1 MKNDVLHQH
10 SFDAGSG
17 DILGKSAITDRL
29 RAHHLALALD
39 SLGQPL
45 VVLCCKGEILHASP
59 QALGILAEQD
69 GLLTLD
75 AKLRASLDNDDVKLQ
90 AALCALIRGSGA
102 IAKPELLVHRPSG
115 KTPYKIRI
123 TPFRM
128 PELAATQA
136 INGALLLI
144 HDAHANHA
152 AWQNRLRDRFRLTPR
167 ECECT
172 ALLAEG
178 YSLPEI
184 SERMGVTT
192 QTLRQHLKH
201 AMQKTGT
208 HKQHELAGLV
218 MQMHRKR

>member
-1 MKNDVLHQH
+1 MRNDALQQH
-10 SFDAGSG
+10 SFDDKTGIVLSQ
-17 DILGKSAITDRL
+17 SAITDLL
-29 RAHHLALALD
+29 RAQHLALALD

-45 VVLCCKGEILHASP
+45 VVLCCKGELLHASP
-59 QALGILAEQD
+59 QALAILAEKD
-69 GLLTLD
+69 GLLTFD
-75 AKLRASLDNDDVKLQ
+75 AKLHASLDADEAKLQ
-90 AALCALIRGSGA
+90 TALSALIRGSGTP
-102 IAKPELLVHRPSG
+102 AKPELLVHRPSG
-115 KTPYKIRI
+115 KSPYKIRV
-123 TPFRM
+123 TAFRM
-128 PELAATQA
+128 PEFAATQA

-184 SERMGVTT
+184 AERMGVTT

-218 MQMHRKR
+218 TQMHRKR